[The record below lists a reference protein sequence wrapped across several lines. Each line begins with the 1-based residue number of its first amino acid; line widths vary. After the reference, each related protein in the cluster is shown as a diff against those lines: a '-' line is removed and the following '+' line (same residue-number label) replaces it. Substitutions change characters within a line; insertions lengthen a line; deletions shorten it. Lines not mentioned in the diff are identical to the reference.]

1 VLAILATGAVSA
13 AFVASAQQK
22 THRIG
27 LLWIGREG
35 MVSYLAILRES
46 LRTLGYIEGRNLVLD
61 ERFLVDGYER
71 LPEAAAKL
79 ADSKPELII
88 TYGGTAVLAARKAT
102 ATIPILMASGGD
114 PVKMGL
120 ATSLSRPGGNVTG
133 VTFISPELSGKR
145 LELLRELV
153 PDLRRV
159 AVILYSQSQ
168 SERQS
173 LKNFESAAKILGV
186 EMQPVDVSSADKIA
200 PAIAS
205 VAMMK
210 VGAIMVISSS
220 LFTTNRKLF
229 ADEVAKIKLPAIYGN
244 TDFVDVGGLIAYA
257 PKFSDGLRRLAI
269 YADKILKGAR
279 PGELPIEQPTGF
291 ELAVNVKAANAQGIA
306 IPRSLLLRA
315 DRVIE

>member
-1 VLAILATGAVSA
+1 MQSRRRVLAILATGAVSA

-120 ATSLSRPGGNVTG
+120 ATSLSRPG
-133 VTFISPELSGKR
+133 
-145 LELLRELV
+145 
-153 PDLRRV
+153 
-159 AVILYSQSQ
+159 
-168 SERQS
+168 
-173 LKNFESAAKILGV
+173 
-186 EMQPVDVSSADKIA
+186 
-200 PAIAS
+200 
-205 VAMMK
+205 
-210 VGAIMVISSS
+210 
-220 LFTTNRKLF
+220 
-229 ADEVAKIKLPAIYGN
+229 
-244 TDFVDVGGLIAYA
+244 
-257 PKFSDGLRRLAI
+257 
-269 YADKILKGAR
+269 
-279 PGELPIEQPTGF
+279 
-291 ELAVNVKAANAQGIA
+291 
-306 IPRSLLLRA
+306 
-315 DRVIE
+315 